1 MKNIKLIVEY
11 EGTNYLGWQ
20 KQQGLATVQGELE
33 KALKI
38 ATGEEVQLI
47 GSGRT
52 DKRVHALGQVA
63 NFHTGSNIPGDKY
76 KLLMEFLLP
85 GDISI
90 VDSQEVDLKFH
101 SRFDAT
107 RKRYKYNVYNGKLP
121 RAIYRNFSYHVSADL
136 NIENMI
142 EASKHF
148 IGSHDFNAFK
158 VSKGK
163 KINTNRRINY
173 INIEKK
179 TDLIQFT
186 IEGNSFLHNM
196 VRIIVGTLIYVGNGR
211 IDKDE
216 IPKIIKDRKRENA
229 GITAPAQGLFLEKVY
244 YDKKHIDIGN

>member
-1 MKNIKLIVEY
+1 MKNIKLTVEY
-11 EGTNYLGWQ
+11 EGTSYLGWQ
-20 KQQGLATVQGELE
+20 IQEGLPTVQGELK
-33 KALKI
+33 KALEI
-38 ATGEEVQLI
+38 ATGEEIQLI

-63 NFHTGSNIPGDKY
+63 NFHTNSNIPGEKY

-90 VDSQEVDLKFH
+90 VDSEEVDLNFH

-107 RKRYKYNVYNGKLP
+107 SKKYKYLVYNGKLP
-121 RAIYRNFSYHVSADL
+121 RAIYRNFTYHVSANL
-136 NIENMI
+136 NIDDMI

-148 IGSHDFNAFK
+148 LGTHDFNAFK

-163 KINTNRRINY
+163 QLNTNRTINH

-179 TDLIQFT
+179 DDLIEFT
-186 IEGNSFLHNM
+186 IEGNSFLHHM
-196 VRIIVGTLIYVGNGR
+196 VRIMVGTLIYVGNGR
-211 IDKDE
+211 INKDE
-216 IPKIIKDRKRENA
+216 IPKIIRNKKREKA